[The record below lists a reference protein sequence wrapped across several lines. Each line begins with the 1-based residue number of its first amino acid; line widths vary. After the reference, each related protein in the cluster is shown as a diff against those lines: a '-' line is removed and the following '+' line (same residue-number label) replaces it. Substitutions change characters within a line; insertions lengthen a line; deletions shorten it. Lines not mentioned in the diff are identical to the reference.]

1 MRKTRIIAAILLADA
16 FFAHSQSF
24 DALVDSVIEN
34 NPTLKA
40 EQARIK
46 SELYSAKS
54 ENMLS
59 APDAEFEYL
68 WGRKDAGDKLNA
80 GISQEFDWPGA
91 YKARSKAMK
100 TKSRAMQFLNKS
112 SELEKR
118 LEIKLLYIDII
129 NNKKNSALL
138 KQRIEIMD
146 RLIEKYS
153 RGVSLGQLA
162 ILDLNKLKIENLRLK
177 NSLTDFE
184 TEFTVLKSSLE
195 KLNGGKPCGY
205 IIDSLNDYPEEIV
218 LPISEYDRQLAES
231 DPMTLY
237 SESAAEAQ
245 LQEINA
251 EKMMRLPG
259 FSLGYHY
266 SMEDGEVFNGV
277 ALGIKLPSYSSGT
290 KIKAAQALSESLSY
304 EKETLVAERRADMLA
319 NREKAV
325 DLLRKYSDYK
335 ALMKNDD
342 SVNQLK
348 KSLDAGEISIIDYL
362 AEMDFFLVAT
372 QEMLQL
378 EYDYMV
384 ALTNLNKY
392 QLLR

>member
-1 MRKTRIIAAILLADA
+1 MRKTRIIAAILLANA
-16 FFAHSQSF
+16 FWARSQSF

-91 YKARSKAMK
+91 YKARRKAMK
-100 TKSRAMQFLNKS
+100 TKSRALQFLSKS
-112 SELEKR
+112 NELEKR
-118 LEIKLLYIDII
+118 LEVKLLYIDII
-129 NNKKNSALL
+129 NNKKNSSLL
-138 KQRIEIMD
+138 KQRIEIMNQ
-146 RLIEKYS
+146 LIEKYS

-162 ILDLNKLKIENLRLK
+162 VLDLNKLKIENLRLK

-205 IIDSLNDYPEEIV
+205 IIESLNDYPEEIV

-231 DPMTLY
+231 DPMTMY
-237 SESAAEAQ
+237 SESAAESQ

-266 SMEDGEVFNGV
+266 SMEGGEVFNGV
-277 ALGIKLPSYSSGT
+277 ALGIKLPSYSSGAR
-290 KIKAAQALSESLSY
+290 IKAAQALSESLSY
-304 EKETLVAERRADMLA
+304 EKEILATERRADMLA